1 MALKIQAG
9 VIGLGKFGLIFAE
22 TLVELG
28 HDVIGVDKNEKNIK
42 RAQQILPHVYK
53 ADASNKK
60 ALIQIGIGDCT
71 HALVSTGQSISA
83 STMISMYLKE
93 IGVPVVWVKALHRDH
108 KKLLEM
114 LKVDKVIIPEH
125 SAAREFANRMAV
137 PGFILFFFG
146 VAAWITALGSY
157 FFDWTINTQLIA
169 AVQHL
174 TGKSFIEL
182 PQTDVVNAQ
191 PVTIEQF
198 GNGKY
203 GPNTHFFSRTTGD
216 GKATINTQWR
226 QTPLLRHFAVHDHTG
241 RRAIGQ
247 LRGVS
252 CGDEFAFLYKSA
264 VFEYRGQ

>member
-1 MALKIQAG
+1 MVLKIQAG
-9 VIGLGKFGLIFAE
+9 VIGLGKFGLTFAE

-137 PGFILFFFG
+137 PGFIEYMPFG
-146 VAAWITALGSY
+146 HDIALNKLNVKEWAGSTLRELDLTNR
-157 FFDWTINTQLIA
+157 FR
-169 AVQHL
+169 VQIL
-174 TGKSFIEL
+174 ALKKAGADSYVFIPRADLRLKE
-182 PQTDVVNAQ
+182 
-191 PVTIEQF
+191 
-198 GNGKY
+198 
-203 GPNTHFFSRTTGD
+203 GD
-216 GKATINTQWR
+216 T
-226 QTPLLRHFAVHDHTG
+226 LV
-241 RRAIGQ
+241 AIGRNEA
-247 LRGVS
+247 L
-252 CGDEFAFLYKSA
+252 DEITP
-264 VFEYRGQ
+264 